1 MTGQEPP
8 PKPHGD
14 DDGPTP
20 PNQGV
25 GMTALS
31 YLIAGILVW
40 GLIGL
45 VVDRWLGTGGI
56 ATGVGVVLGAAG
68 AVYLIARRFGA

>member
-8 PKPHGD
+8 NKPQG
-14 DDGPTP
+14 DDGPKP
-20 PNQGV
+20 PNQSV

-40 GLIGL
+40 GLIGML
-45 VVDRWLGTGGI
+45 VDRWLGTGGI

-68 AVYLIARRFGA
+68 GVYLIARRLGA

>member
-8 PKPHGD
+8 HKPQG

-40 GLIGL
+40 GLVGL

>member
-1 MTGQEPP
+1 
-8 PKPHGD
+8 
-14 DDGPTP
+14 
-20 PNQGV
+20 
-25 GMTALS
+25 MTALS

-40 GLIGL
+40 GLVGL

>member
-1 MTGQEPP
+1 
-8 PKPHGD
+8 
-14 DDGPTP
+14 
-20 PNQGV
+20 
-25 GMTALS
+25 MTALS
-31 YLIAGILVW
+31 YLIAGMLVW

-45 VVDRWLGTGGI
+45 LVDRWLDTGGI